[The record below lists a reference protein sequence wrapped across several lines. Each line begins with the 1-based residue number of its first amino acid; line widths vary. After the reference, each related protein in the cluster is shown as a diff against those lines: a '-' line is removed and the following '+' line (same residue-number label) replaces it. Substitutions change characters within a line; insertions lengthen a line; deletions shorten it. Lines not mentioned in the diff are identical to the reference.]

1 MKIEQDNLG
10 TSIDILS
17 IILEMG
23 SLTRRDNPREFLQ
36 YDQEP
41 EVRDSLNFLADKL
54 GLLICEQRDAL
65 YISPGINNRTFSLS
79 NTEIKRELGIGF
91 NNPMMYT
98 AFFIMH
104 VIVTEFYKEATKDT
118 YRGKLSKNDL
128 LESVDKKVKAMM
140 DLEDLESTSDHYHFN
155 FKQIADIWNSLP
167 KTEFK
172 EDSEEVKQRGSSS
185 KLALINQTAK
195 FMKKQGLIDE
205 NNDAIYLT
213 DRCKAIIGEAY
224 NRSEIRTEIANF
236 IEGLSGPKAG
246 EDA

>member
-140 DLEDLESTSDHYHFN
+140 DLEDLESTSDQYHFN

-224 NRSEIRTEIANF
+224 NRSEIRVEISNF
-236 IEGLSGPKAG
+236 IEGLSSPKAG

>member
-65 YISPGINNRTFSLS
+65 YISPEINNRTFSLS

-224 NRSEIRTEIANF
+224 NRSEIRVEISNF
-236 IEGLSGPKAG
+236 IEGLSSPKAG

>member
-1 MKIEQDNLG
+1 
-10 TSIDILS
+10 
-17 IILEMG
+17 
-23 SLTRRDNPREFLQ
+23 
-36 YDQEP
+36 
-41 EVRDSLNFLADKL
+41 
-54 GLLICEQRDAL
+54 
-65 YISPGINNRTFSLS
+65 
-79 NTEIKRELGIGF
+79 
-91 NNPMMYT
+91 
-98 AFFIMH
+98 
-104 VIVTEFYKEATKDT
+104 
-118 YRGKLSKNDL
+118 
-128 LESVDKKVKAMM
+128 MM

-224 NRSEIRTEIANF
+224 NRSEIRVEISNF
-236 IEGLSGPKAG
+236 IEGLSSPKAG

>member
-17 IILEMG
+17 IILGMG
-23 SLTRRDNPREFLQ
+23 SLTRRDHPREFMR
-36 YDQEP
+36 YEQEP
-41 EVRDSLNFLADKL
+41 EVRESLNFLADKL
-54 GLLICEQRDAL
+54 DLLICEQRDAL
-65 YISPGINNRTFSLS
+65 YISPGINNRIFTFS
-79 NTEIKRELGIGF
+79 NTEIKRELGSGF
-91 NNPMMYT
+91 NNSMMYT

-104 VIVTEFYKEATKDT
+104 VIITEFYKEATKDT
-118 YRGKLSKNDL
+118 YRGKLLKNDL

-140 DLEDLESTSDHYHFN
+140 DLENLEEMSDQYHFN

-167 KTEFK
+167 NSEFK
-172 EDSEEVKQRGSSS
+172 EDSEEIKQRGSSS

-195 FMKKQGLIDE
+195 FMRKQGLIDE

-224 NRSEIRTEIANF
+224 NRSEIRVEISDF
-236 IEGLSGPKAG
+236 IKGLSRPKAG